1 MSKMKE
7 YKYICCDDLANYKNW
22 EIVQVIPGKEF
33 ESYYLFR
40 KRVMK
45 LRHSSKLT
53 MVSHSSLVD

>member
-1 MSKMKE
+1 M
-7 YKYICCDDLANYKNW
+7 Y
-22 EIVQVIPGKEF
+22 EIKILDNTTKKVFIESHD
-33 ESYYLFR
+33 SYYLFR

>member
-1 MSKMKE
+1 MFEIKILDIVNDKVFE
-7 YKYICCDDLANYKNW
+7 ENY
-22 EIVQVIPGKEF
+22 

-53 MVSHSSLVD
+53 MVSHSGLVD